1 MRKKLVEDKGYVSKL
16 SVQTHLSIDSQS
28 PVIKMFSSWY
38 REDTFL
44 VRSFMACFQ
53 VEKGKSAPPASAV
66 ARVPSAK
73 KSPRATVAYFGVAC

>member
-1 MRKKLVEDKGYVSKL
+1 MGEKLVEDKGYFSKL

-44 VRSFMACFQ
+44 MGNFMACFS

-66 ARVPSAK
+66 AQVPSAK
-73 KSPRATVAYFGVAC
+73 KNPYATVAYFG